1 MEKERNYTKGDYKRL
16 GERIRKEPQ
25 KIAQKDYQMLQD
37 LRIVHKSAL
46 AVIFTALHSA
56 ALKIDRDSVCTY
68 RIKRIESIISK
79 LLRFQTMEAQR
90 IADIAGCRC
99 IMTSDENVIKLYRFL
114 KDEEKKLPFII
125 RNEKNYIDTPKK
137 NGYRSIHLNV
147 QTKETPKK
155 VVEIQLRSLDQH
167 NWATLVEISDVLFQ
181 SKLKEL
187 GDKVNPDL
195 YEFHRLL
202 AKRDSELTSSDK
214 RKISQVSGKYHY
226 LEKLGTLFTEN
237 HLNLRAQRNKLK
249 ASRNEPFLLISTDME
264 GKPELKDFSNF
275 DDAETAYFEMFLNNP
290 ENKNIVLTHFK
301 NTTFDKISIAYSNY
315 FMTYNETLFRIL
327 NSIADVS
334 VYAFNNYRIGEFKK
348 NYKAFWRIL
357 SKWFGNK
364 QKEVGLYNID
374 KNIRKSNKKK
384 KEWTSS
390 ITSNVEKVNKTITN
404 MHEEFNSN
412 IWHYFIKRIRIKL
425 EKKLASKGFL
435 LLRND

>member
-1 MEKERNYTKGDYKRL
+1 MEQKRNYTNGDYKRL
-16 GERIRKEPQ
+16 GGRIRKDRDN
-25 KIAQKDYQMLQD
+25 IAQEDYQMLQD
-37 LRIVHKSAL
+37 LRIANKSAL
-46 AVIFTALHSA
+46 ATTFKALHHA
-56 ALKIDRDSVCTY
+56 ALRIDKESVCTY

-79 LLRFQTMEAQR
+79 LIRFQNMEVQR

-99 IMTSDENVIKLYRFL
+99 IMTSEENVMALYKYL
-114 KDEEKKLPFII
+114 KKEEKKLPFII
-125 RNEKNYIDTPKK
+125 RSEKNYIKSPKE

-147 QTKETPKK
+147 QTKEPPLKL
-155 VVEIQLRSLDQH
+155 VEIQLRSLDQH

-181 SKLKEL
+181 SKLKEF

-195 YEFHRLL
+195 YEFHCLL
-202 AKRDSELTSSDK
+202 ANRDSELTLSDK
-214 RKISQVSGKYHY
+214 KKISEISGKYHY

-249 ASRNEPFLLISTDME
+249 TNRNAPFLLISTDKD

-275 DDAETAYFEMFLNNP
+275 DDAEIAYFEMFLNNP

-334 VYAFNNYRIGEFKK
+334 VHAFNNYKIGEFKK
-348 NYKAFWRIL
+348 NYKAFWFIL

-364 QKEVGLYNID
+364 QKEVGLYNED
-374 KNIRKSNKKK
+374 KNIRRSNKKK

-390 ITSNVEKVNKTITN
+390 ITSNVAKVNWIIAN
-404 MHEEFNSN
+404 MRQEFNSN
-412 IWHYFIKRIRIKL
+412 IWHYFIKRIRTKL
-425 EKKLASKGFL
+425 EKKLASKGYLFL
-435 LLRND
+435 RED

>member
-1 MEKERNYTKGDYKRL
+1 MEQERDYTNGDYKRL
-16 GERIRKEPQ
+16 GRRIRKEPDN
-25 KIAQKDYQMLQD
+25 IAKEDYQMLQD
-37 LRIVHKSAL
+37 LRIANKSAL
-46 AVIFTALHSA
+46 ATTFKALHHA
-56 ALKIDRDSVCTY
+56 ALKIDKDSVCTY

-79 LLRFQTMEAQR
+79 LIRFQDMEAQR

-99 IMTSDENVIKLYRFL
+99 IVTSEKNVMALYEYL
-114 KDEEKKLPFII
+114 KKEEKKLPFTI
-125 RNEKNYIDTPKK
+125 RSEKNYIESPKE

-147 QTKETPKK
+147 QTKEPPLK

-181 SKLKEL
+181 SKLKEF

-202 AKRDSELTSSDK
+202 AKRDSELTLSDK
-214 RKISQVSGKYHY
+214 KKISEISGKYHY
-226 LEKLGTLFTEN
+226 LERLGTLFTEN

-249 ASRNEPFLLISTDME
+249 TSRNAPFLLISTDKE

-275 DDAETAYFEMFLNNP
+275 DNAETAYFEMFLNNP

-334 VYAFNNYRIGEFKK
+334 VDAFNKYKIGEFKN
-348 NYKAFWRIL
+348 NYKAFLFIL
-357 SKWFGNK
+357 SKWFTNK
-364 QKEVGLYNID
+364 QKEIRLYNED
-374 KNIRKSNKKK
+374 KNIRRSNMKKR
-384 KEWTSS
+384 EWTSS
-390 ITSNVEKVNKTITN
+390 ITSNVSKVNMIIKK
-404 MHEEFNSN
+404 MFQEFNSN
-412 IWHYFIKRIRIKL
+412 IWYYFIKRIRTKL
-425 EKKLASKGFL
+425 EKESGFIFI
-435 LLRND
+435 RED

>member
-1 MEKERNYTKGDYKRL
+1 MEQERNYTNGDYKRL
-16 GERIRKEPQ
+16 GERIRKDPEH
-25 KIAQKDYQMLQD
+25 IAQEDYQMLQD
-37 LRIVHKSAL
+37 LRIAHKTAL
-46 AVIFTALHSA
+46 AAIFKALHIA

-79 LLRFQTMEAQR
+79 ILRFQKMEVQR

-99 IMTSDENVIKLYRFL
+99 IMTSDENVMELYRRL
-114 KDEEKKLPFII
+114 KKKEKKLPFII
-125 RNEKNYIDTPKK
+125 KSEKNYIDTPKR

-147 QTKETPKK
+147 QTRATPTK
-155 VVEIQLRSLDQH
+155 VIEIQLRSLDQH
-167 NWATLVEISDVLFQ
+167 NWATLVEISDVLFM
-181 SKLKEL
+181 SKLKEFE
-187 GDKVNPDL
+187 DKVNPDL

-202 AKRDSELTSSDK
+202 AKRDSELTLSDK
-214 RKISQVSGKYHY
+214 KKISEISGKYHY
-226 LEKLGTLFTEN
+226 LERLGTLFTEN

-249 ASRNEPFLLISTDME
+249 TSRNAPFLLISTDKE

-275 DDAETAYFEMFLNNP
+275 DDAEIAYFETFLNNP

-334 VYAFNNYRIGEFKK
+334 VYAFNNYKIGEFKK
-348 NYKAFWRIL
+348 NYKAFWFIL

-364 QKEVGLYNID
+364 QKEVGLYNED

-390 ITSNVEKVNKTITN
+390 ITSNVVKVNRIIAN
-404 MHEEFNSN
+404 MRQEFNSN
-412 IWHYFIKRIRIKL
+412 IWYYFIKRIRRKL
-425 EKKLASKGFL
+425 EKKLASKGYLFL
-435 LLRND
+435 RED

>member
-1 MEKERNYTKGDYKRL
+1 MEQERNHTNGDYKRL
-16 GERIRKEPQ
+16 GERIRKAPENIVQ
-25 KIAQKDYQMLQD
+25 EDYQMLQN
-37 LRIVHKSAL
+37 LRIAHKSAL
-46 AVIFTALHSA
+46 ATIFTALHCV

-79 LLRFQTMEAQR
+79 LIRFQNMEAQR

-99 IMTSDENVIKLYRFL
+99 IMTSEENVMALYRYL
-114 KDEEKKLPFII
+114 KKEEKKLPFTI
-125 RNEKNYIDTPKK
+125 RNEKNYIESPKE

-147 QTKETPKK
+147 QTKEIPPK

-181 SKLKEL
+181 SKLKEF
-187 GDKVNPDL
+187 GDKESPDL
-195 YEFHRLL
+195 YAFHRLL
-202 AKRDSELTSSDK
+202 AKRDSELTLSDK
-214 RKISQVSGKYHY
+214 RKISQISGKYHY

-249 ASRNEPFLLISTDME
+249 ASRNEPFLLISTDKE

-334 VYAFNNYRIGEFKK
+334 VYAFNNYKVGEFKK
-348 NYKAFWRIL
+348 NYKAFCRIL

-364 QKEVGLYNID
+364 LKEADSYNQD

-390 ITSNVEKVNKTITN
+390 IASNVERVNRIIAK
-404 MHEEFNSN
+404 MHKEFNSN
-412 IWHYFIKRIRIKL
+412 IWHYFMKKIRIKL
-425 EKKLASKGFL
+425 EKKLASKGIL
-435 LLRND
+435 LLRKD